1 MCKHVC
7 RGIGHFFIER
17 AARGSA
23 IGDVRKVMWIDI
35 GEAHLYAPM
44 SRNNLI
50 EDGYSCMLSFAL

>member
-50 EDGYSCMLSFAL
+50 ETVILAC